1 MGFKSK
7 PLTLFEREY
16 VTNVYSYIL
25 GGGADSKLFKNVREK
40 NSLCYSIRS
49 SFVSIISTMA
59 IAAGINADKYNKATR
74 IIKEEVKKMEKG
86 EFDESDIEKAKVTYL
101 ASFKQLEDSPNSII
115 NLYVTNQY
123 LGYDMLD
130 ERKKNIKKVNRQMI
144 INLAKKV
151 QLDTI
156 FFLEGGKNNE

>member
-16 VTNVYSYIL
+16 IANVYSYIL

-49 SFVSIISTMA
+49 SFVSIISTMTV
-59 IAAGINADKYNKATR
+59 AAGINADKYNKATR

-123 LGYDMLD
+123 LGYDLLD

-156 FFLEGGKNNE
+156 FFLEGGKDNE